1 MKRDA
6 VSFFGS
12 LPFLFYFTSALLLMF
27 IFTPQKLALHI
38 ISAIPIMIILIMALS
53 IIAIM
58 ISSGNYLIKSSLLL
72 TILFSFW
79 IFNEMVDGDWGRLSG
94 SFENLFMFF
103 SESLWPP
110 DWSVIEPQ
118 AYPVCTVYPLF
129 DFTCSTAWIGL
140 VETLKIAFVSTV
152 FGMMLSL
159 PISLLAARNLNYW
172 WMSYIFRFIL
182 ASFRSLPSIIWAIF
196 FVILVGFGPLS
207 GVLAMTVYTVGYL
220 GKLQYEAIEGLNK
233 TPLYAAQAMGL
244 SKIQT
249 AYQVVIPESA
259 NDLISQAIFMFEYN
273 FRHGTVIGI
282 VGAGG
287 IGYYINLY
295 LKFLQYDKV
304 IAYLIII
311 FIVVLIIDLIS
322 IFARSFFTEGG
333 DTPRRPSWIGVFL
346 PSAMLRS
353 EK

>member
-1 MKRDA
+1 MISK
-6 VSFFGS
+6 
-12 LPFLFYFTSALLLMF
+12 
-27 IFTPQKLALHI
+27 IFSSKVFE
-38 ISAIPIMIILIMALS
+38 ILIKIFPLV
-53 IIAIM
+53 I
-58 ISSGNYLIKSSLLL
+58 
-72 TILFSFW
+72 FSFSLW
-79 IFNEMVDGDWGRLSG
+79 IFLGMIDDWGRLSG
-94 SFENLFMFF
+94 SIDNLFTFIE
-103 SESLWPP
+103 ESLWPP

-118 AYPVCTVYPLF
+118 AYPVCTTYPLF

-140 VETLKIAFVSTV
+140 IETLKIAFVSTV
-152 FGMMLSL
+152 FGMILSL
-159 PISLLAARNLNYW
+159 PISLFAARNLNPW
-172 WMSYIFRFIL
+172 WLSYSSRFLL

-220 GKLQYEAIEGLNK
+220 GKLQYEAIEGMNK
-233 TPLYAAQAMGL
+233 TPLYSAQSMGL
-244 SKIQT
+244 SKFET
-249 AYQVVIPESA
+249 AFHVVIPESA

-311 FIVVLIIDLIS
+311 FVVVLIIDLIS
-322 IFARSFFTEGG
+322 IFARSLFTEGR
-333 DTPRRPSWIGVFL
+333 DMKRPTWLGVLL
-346 PSAMLRS
+346 PAGLLKR
-353 EK
+353 